1 MTTRF
6 DDWEG
11 EHLEHHGIRGMKW
24 GVRRYQNEDGSL
36 TTAGKQRYG
45 MGDGEGQRKTSA
57 RKMQRDVNNLD
68 RGFANVAAEK
78 RAANNQFNKRLR
90 KTLDYSEKKGYGK
103 DFYSHRGSDK
113 KLNKLMNKTEK
124 SLQKTAKSIK
134 QMKEIE
140 NLQLKIISKAADN
153 GYTVTSKP
161 VVRLGNTGKQ
171 RVASIL
177 AAAAVGGG
185 AVAGAVIGGVR
196 GSTALKVDGQQVK
209 IRKKGNGTQQLVN
222 YHDLNEAERRR
233 RRG

>member
-1 MTTRF
+1 MVTRF

-11 EHLEHHGIRGMKW
+11 EYLEHHGIRGMKW

-36 TTAGKQRYG
+36 TPAGKQRYG
-45 MGDGEGQRKTSA
+45 MNEGEGQRKTSA
-57 RKMQRDVNNLD
+57 RKMQRDINNLD
-68 RGFANVAAEK
+68 RGYANVAAEK
-78 RAANNQFNKRLR
+78 RAANNQLNRRLR
-90 KTLDYSEKKGYGK
+90 KTMDYSEKKGYGP
-103 DFYSHRGSDK
+103 DFQSHRNSDK
-113 KLNKLMNKTEK
+113 KLNRLMSKTEK
-124 SLQKTAKSIK
+124 SLKKTAQSAK

-140 NLQLKIISKAADN
+140 ALQLKIIAKAADK

-185 AVAGAVIGGVR
+185 AIAGAIVGGVR
-196 GSTALKVDGQQVK
+196 GSTATKVDGQQFK
-209 IRKKGNGTQQLVN
+209 IRKNGNGKQQLIN
-222 YHDLNEAERRR
+222 YYDLNEAERKR

>member
-1 MTTRF
+1 MAMRF

-11 EHLEHHGIRGMKW
+11 EYLEHHGIRGMKW

-45 MGDGEGQRKTSA
+45 MSDGEGQRKTSA
-57 RKMQRDVNNLD
+57 RKMQRDINNLD

-90 KTLDYSEKKGYGK
+90 KTIDYSNRQGYGP
-103 DFYSHRGSDK
+103 DFRSHRDSDK
-113 KLNKLMNKTEK
+113 KLNKLMNKTDK
-124 SLQKTAKSIK
+124 SLDKTIKSIK
-134 QMKEIE
+134 QMKEIQA
-140 NLQLKIISKAADN
+140 LQFKIIAKAADK

-171 RVASIL
+171 RVASIF
-177 AAAAVGGG
+177 AATAVGGG
-185 AVAGAVIGGVR
+185 AIAGAIVGGVR
-196 GSTALKVDGQQVK
+196 GATALKVGGQQFK
-209 IRKKGNGTQQLVN
+209 IRKKGNGTQQVVN
-222 YHDLNEAERRR
+222 YHEQNEAERKR

>member
-11 EHLEHHGIRGMKW
+11 DYLEHHGIRGMKW

-45 MGDGEGQRKTSA
+45 MNEGEGQRKTSA
-57 RKMQRDVNNLD
+57 RKMQRDANNLD
-68 RGFANVAAEK
+68 RGYANVAAEK
-78 RAANNQFNKRLR
+78 QAANNQLNKRLR
-90 KTLDYSEKKGYGK
+90 KTISYSQKKGYGP
-103 DFYSHRGSDK
+103 DFQSHRDSDK
-113 KLNKLMNKTEK
+113 KLNRLMSKTEK
-124 SLQKTAKSIK
+124 SLKKTLQSVK

-140 NLQLKIISKAADN
+140 ALQYKIIAKAANN
-153 GYTVTSKP
+153 GYTVKSKP

-171 RVASIL
+171 RVSSIL

-185 AVAGAVIGGVR
+185 AIPGAIIGGVR
-196 GSTALKVDGQQVK
+196 GATALKVDGQQFK
-209 IRKKGNGTQQLVN
+209 IRKNGDGTQQLVN
-222 YHDLNEAERRR
+222 YHNLNEAERRR